1 MTHLKRRPRGVFLLL
16 SLFALSLSA
25 LTATARAADQ
35 TALVQLV
42 EYVGADYINAVQD
55 GEIVSD
61 AEYAEMDEFTALLS
75 EGIEGL
81 PQAEGKD
88 VLLGQ
93 ARDLEAAVD
102 DKAPEARIQGLA
114 QKIRGSLVD
123 VYGLPV
129 VPKAAPDMAA
139 AEQLYQTHCVACH
152 GPEGRGDGPAG
163 AALEPAPTDFHE
175 RARYMGRSVLGLYTT
190 ITGGVEGTGMAG
202 YQEQLSDAERWALA
216 FYVGSKAVPADEAE
230 AGKQALAG
238 NQELKT
244 DMTLD
249 TVIAKAPAD
258 ARDAYGD
265 DALAAMGYLRSEP
278 GALFSQNR
286 FVEISAAK
294 LAEADQAYAAG
305 DRAAARSAA
314 LSAYLDGFEMLESQ
328 ISAIDRE
335 LMRSTERQFMAVREA
350 IQESAPAEEVSERVA
365 EAQAG
370 LNQAADAL
378 GGDGLS
384 ATATF
389 SASFFILFRE
399 GLEALLIVA
408 ALLTFTRK
416 AGATSATRHIHLG
429 WVVAILAGVAT
440 WFAAST
446 VINFSGASRELTEGI
461 AGLVA
466 AAILFYVGFW
476 MHSNSNSQKWLGYL
490 KGKVDTALGSG
501 TIWTLTFVAFIS
513 VYREMF
519 ETILFYQA
527 LWTQVTEATQ
537 PFLLYGMGAA
547 LVALAVVCVLIF
559 RLGMKLP
566 LGLFFK
572 ATSLVLLVLSV
583 ILLGKGIAAL
593 QEAGLLNANYLPGW
607 PTVEW
612 VGFFPTLQGALAQA
626 VAVVLAVLAWWRSGR
641 SAA

>member
-1 MTHLKRRPRGVFLLL
+1 MTHLKRRPRGVFFVL
-16 SLFALSLSA
+16 SLLALSLSTLA
-25 LTATARAADQ
+25 VTARAADQ

-81 PQAEGKD
+81 PDAEGKD

-102 DKAPEARIQGLA
+102 DKAPEARIQSLA

-129 VPKAAPDMAA
+129 VPKSAPDMAA
-139 AEQLYQTHCVACH
+139 AESLYQTHCAACH
-152 GPEGRGDGPAG
+152 GAEGRGDGPAG

-202 YQEQLSDAERWALA
+202 YKDTLSDPERWALA
-216 FYVGSKAVPADEAE
+216 FYVGSKAVSAEEAA
-230 AGKQALAG
+230 AGKQALAD
-238 NQELKT
+238 NPELKT
-244 DMTLD
+244 DMSLD

-278 GALFSQNR
+278 NVLFSQNR
-286 FVEISAAK
+286 FVEISATK
-294 LAEADQAYAAG
+294 LREADEAYAAG

-328 ISAIDRE
+328 IAALDSG
-335 LMRSTERQFMAVREA
+335 LMRDTERKFMAVREA
-350 IQESAPAEEVSERVA
+350 IQEGDPADEVSARIADALE
-365 EAQAG
+365 G
-370 LNQAADAL
+370 LGEAADAL
-378 GGDGLS
+378 GGDGLN
-384 ATATF
+384 AAATF

-416 AGATSATRHIHLG
+416 ARATSATRHIHFG
-429 WVVAILAGVAT
+429 WVAAIIAGIAT

-446 VINFSGASRELTEGI
+446 VINFTGASRELTEGV

-466 AAILFYVGFW
+466 AVILFYVGFW
-476 MHSNSNSQKWLGYL
+476 MHSNSSSQKWLGYL

-501 TIWTLTFVAFIS
+501 TVWTLTFVAFIS

-527 LWTQVTEATQ
+527 LWTQVTEASQ

-547 LVALAVVCVLIF
+547 LLGLAVVCVLIF

-593 QEAGLLNANYLPGW
+593 QEAGMLNSNYLPGW
-607 PTVEW
+607 PTLSW

>member
-1 MTHLKRRPRGVFLLL
+1 MTLPPWRLLGVLLL
-16 SLFALSLSA
+16 SSLFVLSPAS
-25 LTATARAADQ
+25 RAADQ

-55 GEIVSD
+55 GEIVSE
-61 AEYAEMDEFTALLS
+61 AEYAEMDEFSALLS
-75 EGIEGL
+75 EGIAAL
-81 PQAEGKD
+81 PEADGKD
-88 VLLGQ
+88 TLLRQ
-93 ARDLEAAVD
+93 ARELEAAVD
-102 DKAPEARIQGLA
+102 NKAPEARIQGLA
-114 QKIRGSLVD
+114 QKIRGSLVA

-129 VPKAAPDMAA
+129 VPKQAPDMAA
-139 AEQLYQTHCVACH
+139 AEQLYQSHCLACH
-152 GPEGRGDGPAG
+152 GREGYGDGPAG
-163 AALEPAPTDFHE
+163 ASLEPAPTDFHE
-175 RARYMGRSVLGLYTT
+175 RARYMGRSLLGLYTT
-190 ITGGVEGTGMAG
+190 ITGGVDGTGMAA
-202 YQEQLSDAERWALA
+202 YQETLSDADRWALA
-216 FYVGSKAVPADEAE
+216 FYVGSMAVDQEEAA
-230 AGKQALAG
+230 AGQQALAD
-238 NQELKT
+238 NPELKT
-244 DMTLD
+244 DMSLD

-278 GALFSQNR
+278 AALFSQNR

-294 LAEADQAYAAG
+294 LREADEAYAAG

-328 ISAIDRE
+328 IAALDSG
-335 LMRSTERQFMAVREA
+335 LMRDTERKFMAVREA
-350 IQESAPAEEVSERVA
+350 IQEGDPADEVSARIADALE
-365 EAQAG
+365 G
-370 LNQAADAL
+370 LGQAADAL
-378 GGDGLS
+378 GGDGLN
-384 ATATF
+384 AAATF

-416 AGATSATRHIHLG
+416 AGATSATRHIHFG
-429 WVVAILAGVAT
+429 WFAAILAGIAT

-446 VINFSGASRELTEGI
+446 VINFSGASREMTEGV

-466 AAILFYVGFW
+466 AVILFYVGFW

-501 TIWTLTFVAFIS
+501 TVWTLTFVAFIS

-593 QEAGLLNANYLPGW
+593 QEAGMLNSNYLPGW
-607 PTVEW
+607 PTLEW

-641 SAA
+641 SAARA